1 MVEMREMCRIITPYR
16 CKECGQDMVFFLTTN
31 NILLD
36 YKAMII
42 DKRKSLYELNEY
54 LESQSIR
61 FMKCLSCNKTYIIDW
76 TKGYPEQLVDKSVLN
91 KFGV

>member
-1 MVEMREMCRIITPYR
+1 MREMCRIITPYR

>member
-1 MVEMREMCRIITPYR
+1 MREMCRIITPYR

-42 DKRKSLYELNEY
+42 DKRKSLYELNNY